1 MPDTEVCTTRHAAK
15 ILGISVTSVQ
25 QLVETGALT
34 AWKTTGGHR
43 RIPLDAVNAY
53 KRSRATASGGA
64 DDIEGNASDNA
75 TKTSILIV
83 QDEQG
88 KREFYEEQIASWN
101 LNITTAFCSNG
112 YQALIEIAK
121 HKPDILLADIV
132 MDTVSGHE
140 LIKAILTYPDLSD
153 MHMAVFSNMERDPQ
167 TISED
172 LSDGVVFFSN
182 PVNLDE
188 LRGYLR
194 GCCAGQERA
203 RRFAVR

>member
-1 MPDTEVCTTRHAAK
+1 MPATEVCTTRHAAK

-43 RIPLDAVNAY
+43 RIPLDAVNEY
-53 KRSRATASGGA
+53 KRSRATAHGSGT
-64 DDIEGNASDNA
+64 DITGKESNP
-75 TKTSILIV
+75 TPKTSILIV
-83 QDEQG
+83 QDEQH
-88 KREFYEEQIASWN
+88 KRAFYEEHIASWD
-101 LNITTAFCSNG
+101 LNASTAFCSNG

-121 HKPDILLADIV
+121 HRPDILLADMA
-132 MDTVSGHE
+132 MDTVAGHE
-140 LIKAILTYPDLSD
+140 LINALLTYPDLSD
-153 MHMAVFSNMERDPQ
+153 MHMAVLSSMERDSQ
-167 TISED
+167 AISED

-203 RRFAVR
+203 RRVAGR

>member
-1 MPDTEVCTTRHAAK
+1 MPTTDVCTTRHAAK

-25 QLVETGALT
+25 QLVESGALS

-53 KRSRATASGGA
+53 KRSRATANGGA
-64 DDIEGNASDNA
+64 GDIDGQASGHV

-83 QDEQG
+83 QDEQQ
-88 KREFYEEQIASWN
+88 KRTFYEEQIASWN
-101 LNITTAFCSNG
+101 LNTSTAFCSNG

-121 HKPDILLADIV
+121 HKPDILLADMA
-132 MDTVSGHE
+132 MDTIAGNE
-140 LIKAILTYPDLSD
+140 LINAILTYPDLSD
-153 MHMAVFSNMERDPQ
+153 MHMAVLSSTERDSQ
-167 TISED
+167 TLSDD
-172 LSDGVVFFSN
+172 LTDGVVFFSN

-203 RRFAVR
+203 RRTAGK

>member
-1 MPDTEVCTTRHAAK
+1 MPATEVCTTRHAAK

-53 KRSRATASGGA
+53 KRSRATANSGA
-64 DDIEGNASDNA
+64 DESAGKESDIAA
-75 TKTSILIV
+75 KTSILIV
-83 QDEQG
+83 QDEQQ
-88 KREFYEEQIASWN
+88 KRAFYEEQIASWN
-101 LNITTAFCSNG
+101 LNASTAFCSNG

-121 HKPDILLADIV
+121 HKPDILLADMA
-132 MDTVSGHE
+132 MDTVAGNA
-140 LIKAILTYPDLSD
+140 LINALLTYPDLSD
-153 MHMAVFSNMERDPQ
+153 MHMAVLSSMERDPQ
-167 TISED
+167 SISED
-172 LSDGVVFFSN
+172 LSEGVVFFSN

-203 RRFAVR
+203 RRFAER